1 MGRAKETTAIETDQP
16 PAELVLGKATK
27 LVLFALALLVFLALI
42 SFDPADSES
51 LANGAP
57 YEINNWIGHVGA
69 HLSGR
74 LLLVFGFAIYPA
86 VMLFLLSFLRRLFF
100 PAGTRA
106 TRWEYW
112 LSFLFLAVGGAMLL
126 GVWPDLWEDAA
137 VGLNLTSM
145 PGGALG
151 QRLSAPETG
160 WVRLIMHPTGSVIVS
175 SVLIL
180 FGLLVLWIYDWN
192 GLIIAAY
199 HRLKARMNEL
209 EEDTAK
215 TDIRSRAERLA
226 AAKKR
231 QAEKDAGK
239 AEKERRK
246 NERRRKETA
255 PPAAEPR
262 KPLSVV
268 QDLGLPETS
277 EPVDPV
283 VKKPRAAAAAKADY
297 ILPGVNLLQE
307 WTEGS
312 SVTQEEIDHRK
323 SVLQE
328 TLDSFGIDAAVG
340 EATSGPRVTLF
351 EVETA
356 PGVKVERVSRI
367 ANNIAMEMEA
377 MSLRILTPIPGK
389 KTVGIEVPNGTA
401 STVPLRSVLESPV
414 WKKTKASI
422 PLVIG
427 KSISGKMVLLD
438 LARAPHLLIA
448 GATGSGKSVCINAM
462 IMSLLYKFTPDELR
476 LILVDPKVVEFSGYN
491 TLPHLVTPVITESKK
506 VPLALRWVITEMEK
520 RYRICA
526 KVGAR
531 NIATFNARPPA
542 DEPVYDDN
550 GDLIPE
556 KMPYIVVII
565 DELADIMMTAKS
577 EVETSLARIAQLS
590 RAVGI
595 HTIVATQRP
604 SVNVITGVIK
614 ANYPTRIAF
623 QVTSQVDSR
632 TILDGKGAEKLLGRG
647 DMLFRPPGAS
657 NLERNQSPLVED
669 EEIEGIVKFCS
680 VQAQQQFDETV
691 FKGGDAGTEADVPGG
706 GDLSDADE
714 ELIDRAIEV
723 IMRDRRA
730 TTSYVQRALRIGY
743 NRSALIME
751 ILEQRG
757 VVGPQIGSAPREIL
771 INDNNGDDLRDS
783 TPPEADETAD
793 GEDPPWEDDE

>member
-1 MGRAKETTAIETDQP
+1 MAKANEKKTLETDQP
-16 PAELVLGKATK
+16 PAALVLGKATK
-27 LVLFALALLVFLALI
+27 LVFVALALLMFLSLV
-42 SFDPADSES
+42 SYDPADSES
-51 LANGAP
+51 LANGGP

-74 LLLVFGFAIYPA
+74 LLLVFGFAIYPVSA
-86 VMLFLLSFLRRLFF
+86 LFLLSFLRRLFF
-100 PAGTRA
+100 PFGTRA

-112 LSFLFLAVGGAMLL
+112 LSFMFLAVGGSMLL
-126 GVWPDLWEDAA
+126 GVWPNLWHDTAT
-137 VGLNLTSM
+137 GLNLKTI

-151 QRLSAPETG
+151 ERLSAPDTG
-160 WVRLIMHPTGSVIVS
+160 WVRLVMNPTGSVVVS

-192 GLIIAAY
+192 GLVVQAI
-199 HRLKARMNEL
+199 HRLKAKMREMDGDDQAVS
-209 EEDTAK
+209 DTKAIK
-215 TDIRSRAERLA
+215 AA
-226 AAKKR
+226 AAKRRLAEKEAR
-231 QAEKDAGK
+231 KAEKDRK
-239 AEKERRK
+239 KRERRQQ
-246 NERRRKETA
+246 KEKT
-255 PPAAEPR
+255 PSPS
-262 KPLSVV
+262 KPKKTLSII
-268 QDLGLPETS
+268 QDLGLPETD
-277 EPVDPV
+277 EPAKPV
-283 VKKPRAAAAAKADY
+283 SKPAKAAVASKRNY
-297 ILPGVNLLQE
+297 KLPTVNLLQE
-307 WTEGS
+307 WSEGS
-312 SVTQEEIDHRK
+312 TVSQEELDHRK
-323 SVLQE
+323 RVLQE

-340 EATSGPRVTLF
+340 DATSGPRVTLF

-356 PGVKVERVSRI
+356 PGVKVERISRI
-367 ANNIAMEMEA
+367 GNNIAMEMEA
-377 MSLRILTPIPGK
+377 VSLRILTPIPGK

-401 STVPLRSVLESPV
+401 STVPLRSVMESPS
-414 WKKTKASI
+414 WKKTKAAI

-427 KSISGKMVLLD
+427 KNISGKMVLLD

-476 LILVDPKVVEFSGYN
+476 LILVDPKVVEFSCYN

-506 VPLALRWVITEMEK
+506 VPLALRWVIAEMEK

-542 DEPVYDDN
+542 EEPVYDDN

-556 KMPYIVVII
+556 KMPYIVLII

-595 HTIVATQRP
+595 HSIIATQRP

-669 EEIEGIVKFCS
+669 EEIDGIVQFCS
-680 VQAQQQFDETV
+680 EQAEQQFDDTV
-691 FKGGDAGTEADVPGG
+691 FKSGDTGTEADVPGG

-714 ELIDRAIEV
+714 ELIERAIDV
-723 IMRDRRA
+723 IVRDRRA

-743 NRSALIME
+743 NRSAMIME

-757 VVGPQIGSAPREIL
+757 IVGPQVGSAPRDIL
-771 INDNNGDDLRDS
+771 INDTDTDDALD
-783 TPPEADETAD
+783 TPLADEDQVAD
-793 GEDPPWEDDE
+793 SDDPPWEN